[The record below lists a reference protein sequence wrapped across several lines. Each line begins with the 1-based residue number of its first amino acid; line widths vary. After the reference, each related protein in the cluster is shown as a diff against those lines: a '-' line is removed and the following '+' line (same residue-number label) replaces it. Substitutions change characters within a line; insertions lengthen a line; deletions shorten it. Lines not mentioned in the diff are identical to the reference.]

1 MPARSAFE
9 YAAIRVVPRVER
21 DEFVNVGVVLL
32 CRQRRFLAA
41 RLQLDEARLRALD
54 PQLDLA
60 ALAEQLEHIPVVC
73 AGGRAAGPIGELP
86 LYERFRWLT
95 APRSSVI
102 QPGPVHVG
110 LCEDPELALERVF
123 AQLVG

>member
-1 MPARSAFE
+1 MPTRSAFE

-41 RLQLDEARLRALD
+41 RLRLDEARLLALD

-60 ALAEQLEHIPVVC
+60 AVAAQLDHIPVIC

-86 LYERFRWLT
+86 LHERFRWLT

-110 LCEDPELALERVF
+110 LCDDPELALERVF
-123 AQLVG
+123 TQLVG